1 MATFYSFFYERR
13 IFMFFTISGNAK
25 LDKELIRKAT
35 KKVGKRTS
43 FLPKTIKYSV
53 IETEEQLHVLGQV
66 LEQENQSSVKLTLT
80 LHDKEG
86 KIEKAGTEYVFGPL
100 DYQISEGFY
109 PTLIDLIRLD
119 IFKDT
124 DETMSVEESYRNE
137 KILQVLEEE
146 LESDQRK
153 VNQVSEVEANEEVPW
168 ERPIFPKDESKEK
181 EKGIIDE
188 QADILTHKSIFEEE
202 NEVMGQLEV
211 DPFEETMENEET
223 AEVEVDPVEAN
234 EEPTWTEGDSQEY
247 IEPLISEEVEK
258 NETEIQKA
266 TVFDYILDQYP
277 PEYEWMKEKN
287 KLFLNELYSKY
298 QLPQT
303 YQAFLES
310 KEELISQGKGT
321 LLEQLESV
329 QSTNWHELAQEDLLA
344 TFEERQQETDQEINE
359 YATEQSSNWEK
370 AKEELNKEEQRVIEE
385 EVQKI
390 KERYE
395 KKRDNAYSLCVEKI
409 NNFTQTNQE
418 ALSKEKENLLKE
430 RIKERKEEFYRGLRT
445 DKLRISKELN
455 EQLNKLYQTTTE
467 VLMEKHEQIQQELQV
482 QIPKWKKEYEIH
494 QQELKEQEEKQR
506 KKEKEREQL
515 ELKKR
520 EQDLAEQKMALE
532 KQRLEQEKEKEA
544 AARKER
550 QEQMDTLRQAQLNY
564 LTHPQPAPLVTAVQT
579 PVDNQTNLTPSPQR
593 SFNGWMVGCI
603 ASLSL
608 LLGGGTVFAFNHIN
622 QSSQA
627 DSVATTASI
636 KEEAQEQARK
646 EYEQQLEELLN
657 RTNQSTT
664 ESSMENSKESDSSK
678 AKEGSSDSTVQS
690 NTSESS
696 ESNEVK

>member
-1 MATFYSFFYERR
+1 MY
-13 IFMFFTISGNAK
+13 FTIAGNTK
-25 LDKELIRKAT
+25 TDKELIKKAT
-35 KKVGKRTS
+35 KEVGKRTS

-53 IETEEQLHVLGQV
+53 IETEEQLHVLGKV
-66 LEQENQSSVKLTLT
+66 LEHESRSSVKLTLT
-80 LHDKEG
+80 LHDTEG

-109 PTLIDLIRLD
+109 PTLMDLIRLD
-119 IFKDT
+119 VFKET

-137 KILQVLEEE
+137 KLLQVLEEE

-153 VNQVSEVEANEEVPW
+153 VNQGSEVEVNEEVPW
-168 ERPIFPKDESKEK
+168 ERPIFPKKESKEK
-181 EKGIIDE
+181 ETVYVDE
-188 QADILTHKSIFEEE
+188 QADIPTQKSIFEEE
-202 NEVMGQLEV
+202 NDVMGQLEV
-211 DPFEETMENEET
+211 DPFEETMEDEET

-234 EEPTWTEGDSQEY
+234 EESTWTEGDSQEY

-258 NETEIQKA
+258 NEIEIQKA
-266 TVFDYILDQYP
+266 TIFDYILDQYP

-287 KLFLNELYSKY
+287 KLLLNELYSKY

-430 RIKERKEEFYRGLRT
+430 RIRERKEEFYQGLRT
-445 DKLRISKELN
+445 DKLKISKELN
-455 EQLNKLYQTTTE
+455 EQLNKLYQITSE
-467 VLMEKHEQIQQELQV
+467 ALMEKHEQIQQELQV
-482 QIPKWKKEYEIH
+482 QIPKWKKEYKIY

-506 KKEKEREQL
+506 QKEKEREQL

-520 EQDLAEQKMALE
+520 KQDLAEQQMAIE
-532 KQRLEQEKEKEA
+532 KQRLNQEKEKE

-564 LTHPQPAPLVTAVQT
+564 LAQPQPVAAVQT
-579 PVDNQTNLTPSPQR
+579 PVNNQANLTPSPQR

-664 ESSMENSKESDSSK
+664 ESSMENSKESDPSK

>member
-1 MATFYSFFYERR
+1 MY
-13 IFMFFTISGNAK
+13 FTIAGNTK
-25 LDKELIRKAT
+25 TDKELIKKAT
-35 KKVGKRTS
+35 KEVGKRTS

-53 IETEEQLHVLGQV
+53 IETEEQLHVLGKV
-66 LEQENQSSVKLTLT
+66 LEQESQSSVKLALT
-80 LHDKEG
+80 LHDTEG

-109 PTLIDLIRLD
+109 PTLMDLIRLD
-119 IFKDT
+119 VFKET

-137 KILQVLEEE
+137 KLLQVLEEE

-153 VNQVSEVEANEEVPW
+153 ANQVSEVEAKEEVPW
-168 ERPIFPKDESKEK
+168 ERPIFPKKESKEK
-181 EKGIIDE
+181 GEGFAGE
-188 QADILTHKSIFEEE
+188 QADIPTQKSIFEEE
-202 NEVMGQLEV
+202 NEVMDQLEV
-211 DPFEETMENEET
+211 DPFEETMEDEET

-234 EEPTWTEGDSQEY
+234 EESTWTEEDSKEY

-287 KLFLNELYSKY
+287 QLFLNELYSKY

-344 TFEERQQETDQEINE
+344 IFEERQQETDQEINE
-359 YATEQSSNWEK
+359 YATEQSSNWERT
-370 AKEELNKEEQRVIEE
+370 KEELNKEEQQVIEE

-409 NNFTQTNQE
+409 NNFTKTNQE

-430 RIKERKEEFYRGLRT
+430 RIRERKEEFYRGLRT
-445 DKLRISKELN
+445 DKLKISKELN

-467 VLMEKHEQIQQELQV
+467 VLTEKHEQIQQELQI
-482 QIPKWKKEYEIH
+482 QIPKWKKEYEI
-494 QQELKEQEEKQR
+494 QQKELKEQEEKQR
-506 KKEKEREQL
+506 QKEKEREEL

-520 EQDLAEQKMALE
+520 EQDLAEQQMAIE

-550 QEQMDTLRQAQLNY
+550 QEQMDTLRQVQLNY
-564 LTHPQPAPLVTAVQT
+564 LAQPQPTPSVAAVQT
-579 PVDNQTNLTPSPQR
+579 PMNNQTNLTPSPQR

-636 KEEAQEQARK
+636 KE
-646 EYEQQLEELLN
+646 
-657 RTNQSTT
+657 
-664 ESSMENSKESDSSK
+664 
-678 AKEGSSDSTVQS
+678 
-690 NTSESS
+690 
-696 ESNEVK
+696 

>member
-1 MATFYSFFYERR
+1 MY
-13 IFMFFTISGNAK
+13 FTIAGNTK
-25 LDKELIRKAT
+25 TDKELIKKAT
-35 KKVGKRTS
+35 KEVGKRTS

-53 IETEEQLHVLGQV
+53 IETEEQLHVLGKV
-66 LEQENQSSVKLTLT
+66 LEHESRSSVKLTLT
-80 LHDKEG
+80 LHDTEG

-109 PTLIDLIRLD
+109 PTLMDLIRLD
-119 IFKDT
+119 VFKET

-137 KILQVLEEE
+137 KLLQVLEEE

-153 VNQVSEVEANEEVPW
+153 VNQGSEVEVNEEVPW
-168 ERPIFPKDESKEK
+168 ERSIFPKKESKEK
-181 EKGIIDE
+181 ETVYVDE
-188 QADILTHKSIFEEE
+188 QADIPTQKSIFEEE
-202 NEVMGQLEV
+202 NDVMGQLEV
-211 DPFEETMENEET
+211 DPFEETMEDEET

-234 EEPTWTEGDSQEY
+234 EESTWTEGDSQEY

-258 NETEIQKA
+258 NEIEIQKA
-266 TVFDYILDQYP
+266 TIFDYILDQYP

-287 KLFLNELYSKY
+287 KLLLNELYSKY

-430 RIKERKEEFYRGLRT
+430 RIRERKEEFYQGLRT
-445 DKLRISKELN
+445 DKLKISKELN

-482 QIPKWKKEYEIH
+482 QIPKWKKEYEI
-494 QQELKEQEEKQR
+494 QQRELKEQEEKQR
-506 KKEKEREQL
+506 QKEKEREQL

-520 EQDLAEQKMALE
+520 EQDLAEQQMAIE
-532 KQRLEQEKEKEA
+532 KQRLNQEKEKE

-564 LTHPQPAPLVTAVQT
+564 LAQPQPVAAVQT
-579 PVDNQTNLTPSPQR
+579 PVNNQANLTPSPQR

-664 ESSMENSKESDSSK
+664 ESSMENSKESDPSK

>member
-1 MATFYSFFYERR
+1 MY
-13 IFMFFTISGNAK
+13 FMIAGNIK
-25 LDKELIRKAT
+25 KDKELIKKAT
-35 KKVGKRTS
+35 KEVGKRTS

-53 IETEEQLHVLGQV
+53 IETEEQLHALGKV
-66 LEQENQSSVKLTLT
+66 LEQEKQSSVKLTLT
-80 LHDKEG
+80 LHDTEG

-109 PTLIDLIRLD
+109 PTLMDLIRLD
-119 IFKDT
+119 IFKET
-124 DETMSVEESYRNE
+124 DENMSVEESYRNE
-137 KILQVLEEE
+137 KLLQVLEEE
-146 LESDQRK
+146 LENDQLK
-153 VNQVSEVEANEEVPW
+153 VSQVSEGEANEEVPW
-168 ERPIFPKDESKEK
+168 ERPIFPKKESKEK
-181 EKGIIDE
+181 EPVNVDE
-188 QADILTHKSIFEEE
+188 QADIPTQKSIFEEE
-202 NEVMGQLEV
+202 NEVMDQLDG
-211 DPFEETMENEET
+211 DPFEETMEET
-223 AEVEVDPVEAN
+223 TKVEIDPVEAN

-329 QSTNWHELAQEDLLA
+329 QSTNWHELVQEDLLA

-359 YATEQSSNWEK
+359 YATEQSSNWER

-385 EVQKI
+385 EVQRI

-430 RIKERKEEFYRGLRT
+430 RIRERKEEFYRGLRT
-445 DKLRISKELN
+445 DKLKISKELN

-467 VLMEKHEQIQQELQV
+467 VLTEKHEQIQQELQI
-482 QIPKWKKEYEIH
+482 QIPKWKKEYEIQ

-506 KKEKEREQL
+506 QKEKEREQL

-520 EQDLAEQKMALE
+520 EQDLAEQQMAIE
-532 KQRLEQEKEKEA
+532 KQRLKQEKEKEV

-564 LTHPQPAPLVTAVQT
+564 LAHPQPVSTVQT
-579 PVDNQTNLTPSPQR
+579 PVDNNQANLTPSPQR

-664 ESSMENSKESDSSK
+664 DSSVENSKESDSSK
-678 AKEGSSDSTVQS
+678 TKDGSSDSTVHS
-690 NTSESS
+690 NSSENS

>member
-1 MATFYSFFYERR
+1 MY
-13 IFMFFTISGNAK
+13 FTIAGNTK
-25 LDKELIRKAT
+25 TDKELIKKAT
-35 KKVGKRTS
+35 KEVGKRTS
-43 FLPKTIKYSV
+43 FLLKTIKYSV
-53 IETEEQLHVLGQV
+53 IETEEQLHVLGKV
-66 LEQENQSSVKLTLT
+66 LEHESRSSVKLTLT
-80 LHDKEG
+80 LHDTEG

-109 PTLIDLIRLD
+109 PTLMDLIRLD
-119 IFKDT
+119 VFKET

-137 KILQVLEEE
+137 KLLQVLEEE

-153 VNQVSEVEANEEVPW
+153 VNQVSEVEVNEEVPW
-168 ERPIFPKDESKEK
+168 ERPIFPKKESKEK
-181 EKGIIDE
+181 ETVYVDE
-188 QADILTHKSIFEEE
+188 QADIPTQKSIFEEE
-202 NEVMGQLEV
+202 SDVMGQLEV
-211 DPFEETMENEET
+211 DPFEETMEDEET

-234 EEPTWTEGDSQEY
+234 EESIWTEGDSQEY

-277 PEYEWMKEKN
+277 PEHEWMKEKN
-287 KLFLNELYSKY
+287 KLFLNGLYSKY

-430 RIKERKEEFYRGLRT
+430 RIRERKEEFYQGLRT
-445 DKLRISKELN
+445 DKLKISKELN

-482 QIPKWKKEYEIH
+482 QIPKWKKEYEI
-494 QQELKEQEEKQR
+494 QQRELKEQEEKQR
-506 KKEKEREQL
+506 QKEKEREQL

-520 EQDLAEQKMALE
+520 EQDLAEQKMAIE

-564 LTHPQPAPLVTAVQT
+564 LAQPQPVAAVQT
-579 PVDNQTNLTPSPQR
+579 PVNNQANLTPSPQR

-627 DSVATTASI
+627 DSVATTTSI

-664 ESSMENSKESDSSK
+664 ESSMENSKESDPSK

>member
-1 MATFYSFFYERR
+1 MY
-13 IFMFFTISGNAK
+13 FMIAGNIK
-25 LDKELIRKAT
+25 KDKELIKKAT
-35 KKVGKRTS
+35 KEVGKRTS

-53 IETEEQLHVLGQV
+53 IETEEQLHALGKV
-66 LEQENQSSVKLTLT
+66 LEQEKQSSVKLTLT
-80 LHDKEG
+80 LHDTEG

-109 PTLIDLIRLD
+109 PTLMDLIRLD
-119 IFKDT
+119 IFKET
-124 DETMSVEESYRNE
+124 DENMSVEESYRNE
-137 KILQVLEEE
+137 KLLQVLEEE
-146 LESDQRK
+146 LENDQLK
-153 VNQVSEVEANEEVPW
+153 VSQVSEGEANEEVPW
-168 ERPIFPKDESKEK
+168 ERPIFPKKESKEK
-181 EKGIIDE
+181 EPVNVDE
-188 QADILTHKSIFEEE
+188 QADIPTQKSIFEEE
-202 NEVMGQLEV
+202 NEVMDQLDG
-211 DPFEETMENEET
+211 DPFEETMEET
-223 AEVEVDPVEAN
+223 TKVEIDPVEAN
-234 EEPTWTEGDSQEY
+234 EDPTWTEGDSQEY

-359 YATEQSSNWEK
+359 YATEQSSNWER

-385 EVQKI
+385 EVQRI

-430 RIKERKEEFYRGLRT
+430 RIRERKEEFYRGLRT
-445 DKLRISKELN
+445 DKLKISKELN

-467 VLMEKHEQIQQELQV
+467 VLTEKHEQIQQELQV
-482 QIPKWKKEYEIH
+482 QIPKWKKEYEIQ

-506 KKEKEREQL
+506 QKEKEREQL

-520 EQDLAEQKMALE
+520 EQDLAEQQMAIE
-532 KQRLEQEKEKEA
+532 KQRLKQEKEKEV

-564 LTHPQPAPLVTAVQT
+564 LAHPQPVSTVQT
-579 PVDNQTNLTPSPQR
+579 PVDNNQANLTPSPQR

-664 ESSMENSKESDSSK
+664 DSSVENSKESDSSK
-678 AKEGSSDSTVQS
+678 TKDGSSDSTVHS
-690 NTSESS
+690 NSSENS

>member
-1 MATFYSFFYERR
+1 
-13 IFMFFTISGNAK
+13 MFFTISGNAK

-43 FLPKTIKYSV
+43 FLPKKIKYSV

-109 PTLIDLIRLD
+109 PTLMDLIRLD
-119 IFKDT
+119 VFKET

-137 KILQVLEEE
+137 KLLQVLEEE

-153 VNQVSEVEANEEVPW
+153 VNQGSEVEVNEEVPW
-168 ERPIFPKDESKEK
+168 ERPIFPKKESKEK
-181 EKGIIDE
+181 ETVYVDE
-188 QADILTHKSIFEEE
+188 QADIPTQKSIFEEE
-202 NEVMGQLEV
+202 NDVMDQLEV
-211 DPFEETMENEET
+211 DPFEETMEDEET

-234 EEPTWTEGDSQEY
+234 EESTWTEGDSQEY

-277 PEYEWMKEKN
+277 PEHEWMKEKN

-370 AKEELNKEEQRVIEE
+370 VKEELNKEEQRVIEE

-409 NNFTQTNQE
+409 NNFTKTNQE

-445 DKLRISKELN
+445 DKLKISKELN

-482 QIPKWKKEYEIH
+482 QIPKWKKEYEIQ

-506 KKEKEREQL
+506 QKEKEREQL
-515 ELKKR
+515 EIRKR
-520 EQDLAEQKMALE
+520 EQDLAEQKMAIE

-564 LTHPQPAPLVTAVQT
+564 LAQPQPVAAVQT
-579 PVDNQTNLTPSPQR
+579 PVNNQANLTPSPQR

-608 LLGGGTVFAFNHIN
+608 LLGGGTVFAFNHID

-627 DSVATTASI
+627 DSVATTTSI

>member
-119 IFKDT
+119 VFKET

-137 KILQVLEEE
+137 KLLQVLEEE

-153 VNQVSEVEANEEVPW
+153 VNQVSEVEVNEEVPW
-168 ERPIFPKDESKEK
+168 ERPIFPKKESKEK
-181 EKGIIDE
+181 ETVYVDE
-188 QADILTHKSIFEEE
+188 QADIPTQKSIFEEE
-202 NEVMGQLEV
+202 NDVMGQLEV
-211 DPFEETMENEET
+211 DPFEETMEDEET

-277 PEYEWMKEKN
+277 PEHEWMKEKN

-359 YATEQSSNWEK
+359 YATEQSSNWERT
-370 AKEELNKEEQRVIEE
+370 KEELNKEEQRVIEE

-395 KKRDNAYSLCVEKI
+395 KKRDNAYSLCIEKI
-409 NNFTQTNQE
+409 NNFTKTNQE

-445 DKLRISKELN
+445 DKLKISKELN
-455 EQLNKLYQTTTE
+455 EQLNKLYQTTTK

-482 QIPKWKKEYEIH
+482 QIPKWKKEYEIQ

-506 KKEKEREQL
+506 QEEKEREQL

-520 EQDLAEQKMALE
+520 EQHLAEQKVAIE

-564 LTHPQPAPLVTAVQT
+564 LAQPQPVAAVQT
-579 PVDNQTNLTPSPQR
+579 PVNNQANLTPSPQR

-657 RTNQSTT
+657 RTNQSTA
-664 ESSMENSKESDSSK
+664 ESSMENSKESDPSK
-678 AKEGSSDSTVQS
+678 AKEGSSDSTVHS

>member
-1 MATFYSFFYERR
+1 
-13 IFMFFTISGNAK
+13 
-25 LDKELIRKAT
+25 
-35 KKVGKRTS
+35 
-43 FLPKTIKYSV
+43 
-53 IETEEQLHVLGQV
+53 
-66 LEQENQSSVKLTLT
+66 
-80 LHDKEG
+80 
-86 KIEKAGTEYVFGPL
+86 
-100 DYQISEGFY
+100 
-109 PTLIDLIRLD
+109 DLIRLD
-119 IFKDT
+119 VFKDT

-137 KILQVLEEE
+137 KLLQVLEEE

-153 VNQVSEVEANEEVPW
+153 VNQVSEVEVNEEVPW
-168 ERPIFPKDESKEK
+168 ERPIFPKKESKEK
-181 EKGIIDE
+181 ETVYVDE
-188 QADILTHKSIFEEE
+188 QADIPTQKSIFEEE
-202 NEVMGQLEV
+202 NDVMGQLEV
-211 DPFEETMENEET
+211 DPFEETMEDEET
-223 AEVEVDPVEAN
+223 DEVEVDPVEAN
-234 EEPTWTEGDSQEY
+234 EESTWTEGDFQEY

-277 PEYEWMKEKN
+277 PEHEWMKEKN

-329 QSTNWHELAQEDLLA
+329 QSTNWHELGQEDLLA

-370 AKEELNKEEQRVIEE
+370 VKEELNKEEQRVIEE
-385 EVQKI
+385 EVQKV

-409 NNFTQTNQE
+409 NNFTKTNQE

-445 DKLRISKELN
+445 DKLKISKELN

-482 QIPKWKKEYEIH
+482 QIPKWKKEYEIQ

-506 KKEKEREQL
+506 QKEKEREQL
-515 ELKKR
+515 EIRKR
-520 EQDLAEQKMALE
+520 EQDLAEQKMAIE

-564 LTHPQPAPLVTAVQT
+564 LAQPQPVAAVQT
-579 PVDNQTNLTPSPQR
+579 PVNNQANLTPSPQR

>member
-1 MATFYSFFYERR
+1 MPTFYSFFYERR
-13 IFMFFTISGNAK
+13 IFMYFTIAGNTK
-25 LDKELIRKAT
+25 IDKELIKKA
-35 KKVGKRTS
+35 KKEAGKRTS
-43 FLPKTIKYSV
+43 FLMKTIKYSV
-53 IETEEQLHVLGQV
+53 IETEEQLHVLGKV
-66 LEQENQSSVKLTLT
+66 LEQENQSSAKLTLT
-80 LHDKEG
+80 LHDTEG

-100 DYQISEGFY
+100 EYQISEGFY
-109 PTLIDLIRLD
+109 PTLMDLIRLD
-119 IFKDT
+119 VFKET

-137 KILQVLEEE
+137 KLLQVLEEE
-146 LESDQRK
+146 LENDQIK
-153 VNQVSEVEANEEVPW
+153 ITQVSEASEEVPW
-168 ERPIFPKDESKEK
+168 ERPIFPKDDSKEK
-181 EKGIIDE
+181 EEVIVDE
-188 QADILTHKSIFEEE
+188 QADIPTQKLIFEEE
-202 NEVMGQLEV
+202 NDVMDQLDG
-211 DPFEETMENEET
+211 DPFEEAMYDEET
-223 AEVEVDPVEAN
+223 FEVEFDPVEAN
-234 EEPTWTEGDSQEY
+234 EEPTWTERDSQEY
-247 IEPLISEEVEK
+247 TEPLISEEVDK
-258 NETEIQKA
+258 NVTEIQKA

-303 YQAFLES
+303 YQAFLDS

-329 QSTNWHELAQEDLLA
+329 QSTNWNELAQEDLLA

-409 NNFTQTNQE
+409 NNFTKTNQE
-418 ALSKEKENLLKE
+418 ALLKEKENLLKE

-445 DKLRISKELN
+445 DKLKISKELN

-467 VLMEKHEQIQQELQV
+467 VLMEKHEQIQQELQT

-506 KKEKEREQL
+506 QKEKERKQL

-550 QEQMDTLRQAQLNY
+550 QAQMDTLRQAQLNQ
-564 LTHPQPAPLVTAVQT
+564 LAQPQFTPPTAFIQPQVE
-579 PVDNQTNLTPSPQR
+579 NQSSSINSSQH

-646 EYEQQLEELLN
+646 EYEKQLERLLN
-657 RTNQSTT
+657 RTNQSTI
-664 ESSMENSKESDSSK
+664 DSSTEK
-678 AKEGSSDSTVQS
+678 SKDSDPSKTKEESSDSTIQS
-690 NTSESS
+690 NSSESS
-696 ESNEVK
+696 EVNEVK

>member
-1 MATFYSFFYERR
+1 MY
-13 IFMFFTISGNAK
+13 FTIAGNTK
-25 LDKELIRKAT
+25 TDKELIKKAT
-35 KKVGKRTS
+35 KEVGKRTS

-53 IETEEQLHVLGQV
+53 IETEEQLHVLGKV
-66 LEQENQSSVKLTLT
+66 LEHESRSSVKLTLT
-80 LHDKEG
+80 LHDTEG

-109 PTLIDLIRLD
+109 PTLMDLIRLD
-119 IFKDT
+119 VFKET

-137 KILQVLEEE
+137 KLLQVLEEE

-153 VNQVSEVEANEEVPW
+153 VNQGSEVEVNEEVPW
-168 ERPIFPKDESKEK
+168 ERPIFPKKESKEK
-181 EKGIIDE
+181 ETVYVDE
-188 QADILTHKSIFEEE
+188 QADIPTQKSIFEEE
-202 NEVMGQLEV
+202 NDVMGQLEV
-211 DPFEETMENEET
+211 DPFEETMEDEET

-234 EEPTWTEGDSQEY
+234 EESTWTEGDSQEY

-258 NETEIQKA
+258 NEIEIQKA
-266 TVFDYILDQYP
+266 TIFDYILDQYP

-287 KLFLNELYSKY
+287 KLLLNELYSKY

-430 RIKERKEEFYRGLRT
+430 RIRERKEEFYQGLRT
-445 DKLRISKELN
+445 DKLKISKELN

-482 QIPKWKKEYEIH
+482 QIPKWKKEYEIQ

-506 KKEKEREQL
+506 QKEKEREQL

-520 EQDLAEQKMALE
+520 EQDLAEQQMAIE
-532 KQRLEQEKEKEA
+532 KQRLNQEKEKE

-564 LTHPQPAPLVTAVQT
+564 LAQPQPVAAVQT
-579 PVDNQTNLTPSPQR
+579 PVNNQANLTPSPQR
-593 SFNGWMVGCI
+593 SFDGWMVGCI

-664 ESSMENSKESDSSK
+664 ESSMENSKESDPSK

>member
-1 MATFYSFFYERR
+1 MY
-13 IFMFFTISGNAK
+13 FTIAGNTK
-25 LDKELIRKAT
+25 TDKELIKKAT
-35 KKVGKRTS
+35 KEVGKRTS

-53 IETEEQLHVLGQV
+53 IETEEQLHVLGKV
-66 LEQENQSSVKLTLT
+66 LEHESRSSVKLTLT
-80 LHDKEG
+80 LHDTEG

-109 PTLIDLIRLD
+109 PTLMDLIRLD
-119 IFKDT
+119 VFKET

-137 KILQVLEEE
+137 KLLQVLEEE

-153 VNQVSEVEANEEVPW
+153 VNQGSEVEVNEEVPW
-168 ERPIFPKDESKEK
+168 ERPIFPKKESKEK
-181 EKGIIDE
+181 ETVYVDE
-188 QADILTHKSIFEEE
+188 QADIPTQKSIFEEE
-202 NEVMGQLEV
+202 NDVMGQLEV
-211 DPFEETMENEET
+211 DPFEETMEDEET

-234 EEPTWTEGDSQEY
+234 EESTWTEGDSQEY

-258 NETEIQKA
+258 NEIEIQKA

-277 PEYEWMKEKN
+277 PEHEWMKEKN

-321 LLEQLESV
+321 LLERLESV

-395 KKRDNAYSLCVEKI
+395 KKRDNAYSLCVAKI

-445 DKLRISKELN
+445 DKLKISKELN

-482 QIPKWKKEYEIH
+482 QIPKWKKEYEIQ

-506 KKEKEREQL
+506 QKEKEREQL

-520 EQDLAEQKMALE
+520 EQDLAEQQMAIE
-532 KQRLEQEKEKEA
+532 KQRLNQEKEKE

-564 LTHPQPAPLVTAVQT
+564 LAQPQPTPSVAAVQT
-579 PVDNQTNLTPSPQR
+579 PMNNQTNLTPSPQR

-627 DSVATTASI
+627 DSVATTTSI

-664 ESSMENSKESDSSK
+664 ESSMENSKESDPSK

>member
-1 MATFYSFFYERR
+1 MY
-13 IFMFFTISGNAK
+13 FTIAGNTK
-25 LDKELIRKAT
+25 TDKELIKKAT
-35 KKVGKRTS
+35 KEVGKRTS

-53 IETEEQLHVLGQV
+53 IETEEQLHVLGKV
-66 LEQENQSSVKLTLT
+66 LEHESRSSVKLTLT
-80 LHDKEG
+80 LHDTEG

-109 PTLIDLIRLD
+109 PTLMDLIRLD
-119 IFKDT
+119 VFKET

-137 KILQVLEEE
+137 KLLQVLEEE

-153 VNQVSEVEANEEVPW
+153 VNQGSEVEVNEEVPW
-168 ERPIFPKDESKEK
+168 ERPIFPKKESKEK
-181 EKGIIDE
+181 ETVYVDE
-188 QADILTHKSIFEEE
+188 QADIPTQKSIFEEE
-202 NEVMGQLEV
+202 NDVMGQLEV
-211 DPFEETMENEET
+211 DPFEETMEDEET

-234 EEPTWTEGDSQEY
+234 EESIWTEGDSQEY

-277 PEYEWMKEKN
+277 PEHEWMKEKN
-287 KLFLNELYSKY
+287 KLFLNGLYSKY

-430 RIKERKEEFYRGLRT
+430 RIRERKEEFYQGLRT
-445 DKLRISKELN
+445 DKLKISKELN

-482 QIPKWKKEYEIH
+482 QIPKWKKEYEI
-494 QQELKEQEEKQR
+494 QQRELKEQEEKQR
-506 KKEKEREQL
+506 QKEKEREQL

-520 EQDLAEQKMALE
+520 EQDLAEQKMAIE

-564 LTHPQPAPLVTAVQT
+564 LAQPQPVAAVQT
-579 PVDNQTNLTPSPQR
+579 PVNNQANLTPSPQR

-664 ESSMENSKESDSSK
+664 ESSMENSKESDPSK

>member
-1 MATFYSFFYERR
+1 MY
-13 IFMFFTISGNAK
+13 FTIAGNTK
-25 LDKELIRKAT
+25 TDKELIKKAT
-35 KKVGKRTS
+35 KEVGKRTS

-53 IETEEQLHVLGQV
+53 IETEEQLHVLGKV
-66 LEQENQSSVKLTLT
+66 LEHESRSSVKLTLT
-80 LHDKEG
+80 LHDTEG

-109 PTLIDLIRLD
+109 PTLMDLIRLD
-119 IFKDT
+119 VFKET

-137 KILQVLEEE
+137 KLLQVLEEE

-153 VNQVSEVEANEEVPW
+153 VNQGSEVEVNEEVPW
-168 ERPIFPKDESKEK
+168 ERPIFPKKESKEK
-181 EKGIIDE
+181 ETVYVDE
-188 QADILTHKSIFEEE
+188 QADIPTQKSIFEEE
-202 NEVMGQLEV
+202 NDVMGQLEV
-211 DPFEETMENEET
+211 DPFEETMEDEET
-223 AEVEVDPVEAN
+223 AEVGVDPVEAN
-234 EEPTWTEGDSQEY
+234 EESIWTEGDSQEY

-277 PEYEWMKEKN
+277 PEHEWMKEKN
-287 KLFLNELYSKY
+287 KLFLNGLYSKY

-430 RIKERKEEFYRGLRT
+430 RIRERKEEFYQGLRT
-445 DKLRISKELN
+445 DKLKISKELN

-482 QIPKWKKEYEIH
+482 QISKWKKEYEI
-494 QQELKEQEEKQR
+494 QQRELKEQEEKQR
-506 KKEKEREQL
+506 QKEKEREQL

-520 EQDLAEQKMALE
+520 EQDLAEQKMAIE

-564 LTHPQPAPLVTAVQT
+564 LAQPQPVAAVQT
-579 PVDNQTNLTPSPQR
+579 PVNNQANLTPSPQR

-627 DSVATTASI
+627 DSVATTTSI

-664 ESSMENSKESDSSK
+664 ESSMENSKESDPSK

>member
-1 MATFYSFFYERR
+1 MY
-13 IFMFFTISGNAK
+13 FTIAGNTK
-25 LDKELIRKAT
+25 TDKELIKKAT
-35 KKVGKRTS
+35 KEVGKRTS

-53 IETEEQLHVLGQV
+53 IETEEQLHVLGKV
-66 LEQENQSSVKLTLT
+66 LEHESRSSVKLTLT
-80 LHDKEG
+80 LHDTEG

-109 PTLIDLIRLD
+109 PTLMDLIRLD
-119 IFKDT
+119 VFKET

-137 KILQVLEEE
+137 KLLQVLEEE

-153 VNQVSEVEANEEVPW
+153 VNQGSEVEVNEEVPW
-168 ERPIFPKDESKEK
+168 ERPIFPKKESKEK
-181 EKGIIDE
+181 ETVYVDE
-188 QADILTHKSIFEEE
+188 QADIPTQKSIFEEE
-202 NEVMGQLEV
+202 NDVMGQLEV
-211 DPFEETMENEET
+211 DPFEETMEDEET

-234 EEPTWTEGDSQEY
+234 EESTWTEGDSQEY

-277 PEYEWMKEKN
+277 PEHEWMKEKN
-287 KLFLNELYSKY
+287 KLFLNGLYSKY

-329 QSTNWHELAQEDLLA
+329 QSTNWHELAQEDLLS

-430 RIKERKEEFYRGLRT
+430 RIRERKEEFYQGLRT
-445 DKLRISKELN
+445 DKLKISKELN

-482 QIPKWKKEYEIH
+482 QIPKWKKEYKIY

-506 KKEKEREQL
+506 QKEKEREQL

-520 EQDLAEQKMALE
+520 KQDLAEQQMAIE

-564 LTHPQPAPLVTAVQT
+564 LAQPQPVAAVQT
-579 PVDNQTNLTPSPQR
+579 PVNNQANLTPSPQR

-627 DSVATTASI
+627 DSVATTTSI

-664 ESSMENSKESDSSK
+664 KSSMENSKESDSSK
-678 AKEGSSDSTVQS
+678 TKEGSSDSTIQS

>member
-1 MATFYSFFYERR
+1 MTTFYSFFYERR
-13 IFMFFTISGNAK
+13 LFMYFTITGNTK
-25 LDKELIRKAT
+25 IDKELIKKAT
-35 KKVGKRTS
+35 KEIGKRTS

-53 IETEEQLHVLGQV
+53 VETEEQLHAIGKV
-66 LEQENQSSVKLTLT
+66 LEQESQSSVKLTLT
-80 LHDKEG
+80 LHDTEG

-109 PTLIDLIRLD
+109 PTLMDLIRLD
-119 IFKDT
+119 VFKET

-137 KILQVLEEE
+137 KLLQVLEKE

-153 VNQVSEVEANEEVPW
+153 ANQVSEVEAKEEVPW
-168 ERPIFPKDESKEK
+168 ERPIFPKKDSKEK
-181 EKGIIDE
+181 GEGFAGE
-188 QADILTHKSIFEEE
+188 QADIPTQKSIFEEE
-202 NEVMGQLEV
+202 NEVMDQLEV
-211 DPFEETMENEET
+211 DPFEETMEET
-223 AEVEVDPVEAN
+223 TEVESDPVEEN
-234 EEPTWTEGDSQEY
+234 EEPTWTEEDSKEY

-287 KLFLNELYSKY
+287 QLFLNELYSKY

-344 TFEERQQETDQEINE
+344 IFEERQQETDQEINE
-359 YATEQSSNWEK
+359 YATEQSSNWERT
-370 AKEELNKEEQRVIEE
+370 KEELNKEEQQVIEE

-409 NNFTQTNQE
+409 NNFTKTNQE

-430 RIKERKEEFYRGLRT
+430 RIRERKEEFYQGLRT
-445 DKLRISKELN
+445 DKLKISKELN
-455 EQLNKLYQTTTE
+455 EQLTKLYQTTTE
-467 VLMEKHEQIQQELQV
+467 VLTEKHEQIQQELQI
-482 QIPKWKKEYEIH
+482 QIPKWKKEYEI
-494 QQELKEQEEKQR
+494 QQKELKEQEEKQR
-506 KKEKEREQL
+506 QKEKEREEL

-520 EQDLAEQKMALE
+520 EQDLAEQQMAIE
-532 KQRLEQEKEKEA
+532 KQRLDQEKEKEA

-550 QEQMDTLRQAQLNY
+550 QEQMDTLRQVQLNY
-564 LTHPQPAPLVTAVQT
+564 LAQPQPTPSVAAVQT
-579 PVDNQTNLTPSPQR
+579 PMNNQTNLTPSPQR

-646 EYEQQLEELLN
+646 EYEQQLEELLK

-664 ESSMENSKESDSSK
+664 ESSVENSKESDPSK

>member
-1 MATFYSFFYERR
+1 MY
-13 IFMFFTISGNAK
+13 FTIAGNIK
-25 LDKELIRKAT
+25 KDKELIKKAT
-35 KKVGKRTS
+35 KEVGKRTS
-43 FLPKTIKYSV
+43 FLPKTMKYSV
-53 IETEEQLHVLGQV
+53 IETEEQLHVLGKV
-66 LEQENQSSVKLTLT
+66 LEQESQSSVKLTLT
-80 LHDKEG
+80 LHDTEG

-109 PTLIDLIRLD
+109 PTLMDLIRLD
-119 IFKDT
+119 VFKET

-137 KILQVLEEE
+137 KLLQVLEEE
-146 LESDQRK
+146 LENDQRK
-153 VNQVSEVEANEEVPW
+153 VSQVSKNEVNEEAPW
-168 ERPIFPKDESKEK
+168 ERPIFPKKESKEK
-181 EKGIIDE
+181 EPVNVDE
-188 QADILTHKSIFEEE
+188 QADIPTQKSIFEEE
-202 NEVMGQLEV
+202 NEVMDQLDG
-211 DPFEETMENEET
+211 DPFEETMEET
-223 AEVEVDPVEAN
+223 TEVEIDQVEAN

-277 PEYEWMKEKN
+277 PEHEWMKEKN

-298 QLPQT
+298 QLPQI

-329 QSTNWHELAQEDLLA
+329 QSTNWHEIAQEDLLA

-359 YATEQSSNWEK
+359 YATEQSSNWER

-385 EVQKI
+385 EVQRI

-418 ALSKEKENLLKE
+418 ALSKEKDNLLKE
-430 RIKERKEEFYRGLRT
+430 RIRERKEEFYRGLRT
-445 DKLRISKELN
+445 DKLKISKELN

-482 QIPKWKKEYEIH
+482 QIPKWKKEYAIQ

-506 KKEKEREQL
+506 QKEKEREQL

-520 EQDLAEQKMALE
+520 EQDLAEQQMAIE
-532 KQRLEQEKEKEA
+532 KQRLNQEKEKEA

-564 LTHPQPAPLVTAVQT
+564 LAQPQPTPSVAAVQT
-579 PVDNQTNLTPSPQR
+579 PMNNQTNLTPSPQR

-636 KEEAQEQARK
+636 KEEAQEQAQEQARK

-657 RTNQSTT
+657 RTNLSTT
-664 ESSMENSKESDSSK
+664 ESSMENSKESDPSK

>member
-1 MATFYSFFYERR
+1 
-13 IFMFFTISGNAK
+13 
-25 LDKELIRKAT
+25 
-35 KKVGKRTS
+35 
-43 FLPKTIKYSV
+43 
-53 IETEEQLHVLGQV
+53 
-66 LEQENQSSVKLTLT
+66 
-80 LHDKEG
+80 
-86 KIEKAGTEYVFGPL
+86 
-100 DYQISEGFY
+100 
-109 PTLIDLIRLD
+109 
-119 IFKDT
+119 
-124 DETMSVEESYRNE
+124 
-137 KILQVLEEE
+137 
-146 LESDQRK
+146 
-153 VNQVSEVEANEEVPW
+153 
-168 ERPIFPKDESKEK
+168 
-181 EKGIIDE
+181 
-188 QADILTHKSIFEEE
+188 
-202 NEVMGQLEV
+202 
-211 DPFEETMENEET
+211 
-223 AEVEVDPVEAN
+223 DPVEAN
-234 EEPTWTEGDSQEY
+234 EDPTWTEGDSQEY

-277 PEYEWMKEKN
+277 PEHEWMKEKN

-467 VLMEKHEQIQQELQV
+467 VLMEKHEQIQQELQA

-520 EQDLAEQKMALE
+520 EQDLAEQKMAIE

-564 LTHPQPAPLVTAVQT
+564 LTHPQPVAAVQT
-579 PVDNQTNLTPSPQR
+579 PVNNQTNLTPSPQR

>member
-1 MATFYSFFYERR
+1 
-13 IFMFFTISGNAK
+13 MF
-25 LDKELIRKAT
+25 KE
-35 KKVGKRTS
+35 
-43 FLPKTIKYSV
+43 
-53 IETEEQLHVLGQV
+53 
-66 LEQENQSSVKLTLT
+66 
-80 LHDKEG
+80 
-86 KIEKAGTEYVFGPL
+86 
-100 DYQISEGFY
+100 
-109 PTLIDLIRLD
+109 
-119 IFKDT
+119 T

-137 KILQVLEEE
+137 KLLQVLEEE

-153 VNQVSEVEANEEVPW
+153 VNQGSEVEVNEEVPW
-168 ERPIFPKDESKEK
+168 ERPIFPKKESKEK
-181 EKGIIDE
+181 ETVYVDE
-188 QADILTHKSIFEEE
+188 QADIPTQKSIFEEE
-202 NEVMGQLEV
+202 NDVMGQLEV
-211 DPFEETMENEET
+211 DPFEETMEDEET

-234 EEPTWTEGDSQEY
+234 EESTWTEGDSQEY

-258 NETEIQKA
+258 NEIEIQKA
-266 TVFDYILDQYP
+266 TIFDYILDQYP

-287 KLFLNELYSKY
+287 KLLLNELYSKY

-430 RIKERKEEFYRGLRT
+430 RIRERKEEFYQGLRT
-445 DKLRISKELN
+445 DKLKISKELN

-482 QIPKWKKEYEIH
+482 QIPKWKKEYEI
-494 QQELKEQEEKQR
+494 QQRELKEQEEKQR
-506 KKEKEREQL
+506 QKEKEREQL

-520 EQDLAEQKMALE
+520 EQDLAEQQMAIE
-532 KQRLEQEKEKEA
+532 KQRLNQEKEKE

-564 LTHPQPAPLVTAVQT
+564 LAQPQPVAAVQT
-579 PVDNQTNLTPSPQR
+579 PVNNQANLTPSPQR

-664 ESSMENSKESDSSK
+664 ESSMENSKESDPSK

>member
-1 MATFYSFFYERR
+1 MY
-13 IFMFFTISGNAK
+13 FTIVGNTK
-25 LDKELIRKAT
+25 IDKELIKKAT
-35 KKVGKRTS
+35 KEVGKRPS

-53 IETEEQLHVLGQV
+53 IETEEQLHVLGKV
-66 LEQENQSSVKLTLT
+66 LEQENQSSVNLSLT
-80 LHDKEG
+80 LHDTEG
-86 KIEKAGTEYVFGPL
+86 KIEKAGTEYVFGPM

-109 PTLIDLIRLD
+109 PTLMDLIRLD
-119 IFKDT
+119 MFKET
-124 DETMSVEESYRNE
+124 DENMSVEESYRNE
-137 KILQVLEEE
+137 KLLQVLEEE
-146 LESDQRK
+146 LENDQLK
-153 VNQVSEVEANEEVPW
+153 VSQVSEGEANEEVPW
-168 ERPIFPKDESKEK
+168 ERPIFPKKESKEK
-181 EKGIIDE
+181 EPVNVDE
-188 QADILTHKSIFEEE
+188 QADIPIQKSIFEEE
-202 NEVMGQLEV
+202 NEVMDQLDG
-211 DPFEETMENEET
+211 DPFEETMEET
-223 AEVEVDPVEAN
+223 TKVEIDPVEAN

-287 KLFLNELYSKY
+287 KLFLNELYLKY

-329 QSTNWHELAQEDLLA
+329 QSTNWHEIAQEDLLA

-359 YATEQSSNWEK
+359 YATEQSSNWER

-385 EVQKI
+385 EVQRI

-418 ALSKEKENLLKE
+418 ALSKEKDNLLKE
-430 RIKERKEEFYRGLRT
+430 RIRERKEEFYRDLRT
-445 DKLRISKELN
+445 DKLKISKELN

-482 QIPKWKKEYEIH
+482 QIPKWKKEYAI
-494 QQELKEQEEKQR
+494 QQKELKEQEEKQR
-506 KKEKEREQL
+506 QKEKEREQL
-515 ELKKR
+515 EIKKR
-520 EQDLAEQKMALE
+520 EQDLAEQQMAIE

-544 AARKER
+544 AAHKER
-550 QEQMDTLRQAQLNY
+550 QEQMDTLRQVQLNY
-564 LTHPQPAPLVTAVQT
+564 LAHPQPVATVQT
-579 PVDNQTNLTPSPQR
+579 PVDNNQANLTPSSQR

-646 EYEQQLEELLN
+646 EYEQQLKELLN

-664 ESSMENSKESDSSK
+664 ESSMESSKESDSSK
-678 AKEGSSDSTVQS
+678 TKEGSSDSTVQS
-690 NTSESS
+690 NSSESS

>member
-1 MATFYSFFYERR
+1 M
-13 IFMFFTISGNAK
+13 
-25 LDKELIRKAT
+25 
-35 KKVGKRTS
+35 
-43 FLPKTIKYSV
+43 
-53 IETEEQLHVLGQV
+53 
-66 LEQENQSSVKLTLT
+66 
-80 LHDKEG
+80 
-86 KIEKAGTEYVFGPL
+86 
-100 DYQISEGFY
+100 
-109 PTLIDLIRLD
+109 DLIRLD
-119 IFKDT
+119 VFKET

-137 KILQVLEEE
+137 KLLQVLEEE

-153 VNQVSEVEANEEVPW
+153 VNQGSEVEVNEEVPW
-168 ERPIFPKDESKEK
+168 ERPIFPKKESKEK
-181 EKGIIDE
+181 ETVYVDE
-188 QADILTHKSIFEEE
+188 QADIPTQKSIFEEE
-202 NEVMGQLEV
+202 NDVMGQLEV
-211 DPFEETMENEET
+211 DPFEETMEDDET

-234 EEPTWTEGDSQEY
+234 EESTWTEGDSQEY

-258 NETEIQKA
+258 NEIEIQKA

-277 PEYEWMKEKN
+277 PEHEWMKEKN

-395 KKRDNAYSLCVEKI
+395 KKRDNAYSLCVAKI

-430 RIKERKEEFYRGLRT
+430 RIKERKEEIYRGLRT
-445 DKLRISKELN
+445 DKLKISKELN

-482 QIPKWKKEYEIH
+482 QIPKWKKEYEI
-494 QQELKEQEEKQR
+494 QQRELKEQEEKQR
-506 KKEKEREQL
+506 QKEKEREQL

-520 EQDLAEQKMALE
+520 EQDLAEQKMAIE

-564 LTHPQPAPLVTAVQT
+564 LAQPQPVAAVQT
-579 PVDNQTNLTPSPQR
+579 PVNNQANLTPSPQR

-627 DSVATTASI
+627 DSVATTTSI

-664 ESSMENSKESDSSK
+664 ESSMENSKESDPSK

>member
-1 MATFYSFFYERR
+1 MY
-13 IFMFFTISGNAK
+13 FTIAGNTK
-25 LDKELIRKAT
+25 TDKEVIKKAT
-35 KKVGKRTS
+35 KEVGKRTS

-53 IETEEQLHVLGQV
+53 IETEEQLHVLGKV
-66 LEQENQSSVKLTLT
+66 LEQESQSSVKLTLT
-80 LHDKEG
+80 LHDTEG

-109 PTLIDLIRLD
+109 PTLMDLIRLD
-119 IFKDT
+119 VFKET
-124 DETMSVEESYRNE
+124 DENMSVEESYRNE
-137 KILQVLEEE
+137 KLLQVLEEE
-146 LESDQRK
+146 LENDQRK
-153 VNQVSEVEANEEVPW
+153 VSEVEVNEEVPW
-168 ERPIFPKDESKEK
+168 ERPIFLKKESE
-181 EKGIIDE
+181 EKGEDFVDE
-188 QADILTHKSIFEEE
+188 QADIPTQKSIFEEE
-202 NEVMGQLEV
+202 NNVMDQIDE
-211 DPFEETMENEET
+211 DPFEETMEDEKT
-223 AEVEVDPVEAN
+223 VEVDPVEAN
-234 EEPTWTEGDSQEY
+234 QEPTWTEGDSQEY

-277 PEYEWMKEKN
+277 PEHEWMKEKN

-370 AKEELNKEEQRVIEE
+370 VKEELNKEEQRVIEE

-409 NNFTQTNQE
+409 NNFTKTNQE

-445 DKLRISKELN
+445 DKLKISKELN

-482 QIPKWKKEYEIH
+482 QIPKWKKEYEIQ

-506 KKEKEREQL
+506 QKEKEREQL
-515 ELKKR
+515 EIRKR
-520 EQDLAEQKMALE
+520 EQDLAEQKMAIE

-564 LTHPQPAPLVTAVQT
+564 LAQPQPVAAVQT
-579 PVDNQTNLTPSPQR
+579 PVNNQANLTPSPQR

-627 DSVATTASI
+627 DSVATTTSI

>member
-1 MATFYSFFYERR
+1 MY
-13 IFMFFTISGNAK
+13 FTIAGNTK
-25 LDKELIRKAT
+25 IDKELIKKA
-35 KKVGKRTS
+35 KKEAGKRTS

-53 IETEEQLHVLGQV
+53 IETEEQLHVLGKL
-66 LEQENQSSVKLTLT
+66 LEQENQSSATLTLT
-80 LHDKEG
+80 LHDTEG

-100 DYQISEGFY
+100 EYQISEGFY
-109 PTLIDLIRLD
+109 PTLMDLIRLD
-119 IFKDT
+119 VFKET

-137 KILQVLEEE
+137 KLLQVLEEE
-146 LESDQRK
+146 LENDQLK
-153 VNQVSEVEANEEVPW
+153 VSIENAIKANEEVPW
-168 ERPIFPKDESKEK
+168 ERPIFTKNESKEK
-181 EKGIIDE
+181 EEVVVDE
-188 QADILTHKSIFEEE
+188 QTDSPTQKLIFEEE
-202 NEVMGQLEV
+202 NEVIDQLDG
-211 DPFEETMENEET
+211 DPFEQAMDDEET
-223 AEVEVDPVEAN
+223 IEVKFDQVEAA

-247 IEPLISEEVEK
+247 TEPLISEEVDK
-258 NETEIQKA
+258 NVTEIKKA

-409 NNFTQTNQE
+409 NNFTKTNQE
-418 ALSKEKENLLKE
+418 ALLNEKENLLKE
-430 RIKERKEEFYRGLRT
+430 RIKERKEEFYQGLRT
-445 DKLRISKELN
+445 DRIKISKELN
-455 EQLNKLYQTTTE
+455 DQLNKLYQATTE
-467 VLMEKHEQIQQELQV
+467 VLTEKHEKIQQELQA
-482 QIPKWKKEYEIH
+482 QIPKWKQEFEIQQKELRE
-494 QQELKEQEEKQR
+494 KEEKQR
-506 KKEKEREQL
+506 QKEKEQDEL
-515 ELKKR
+515 NLKKR
-520 EQDLAEQKMALE
+520 EHELAEQKLALE
-532 KQRLEQEKEKEA
+532 KQRLEQENEKEA

-550 QEQMDTLRQAQLNY
+550 QAQIDTLRQAQLNQ
-564 LTHPQPAPLVTAVQT
+564 LAQPQFTPTTAFIQ
-579 PVDNQTNLTPSPQR
+579 PQVDNQSNPINSPWH

-646 EYEQQLEELLN
+646 DYEQQLERLLN
-657 RTNQSTT
+657 RTNQSTI
-664 ESSMENSKESDSSK
+664 DSSTEK
-678 AKEGSSDSTVQS
+678 SQDSDLSKTKEESSDSTIQS
-690 NTSESS
+690 NSSESS
-696 ESNEVK
+696 EVNEVK

>member
-1 MATFYSFFYERR
+1 MY
-13 IFMFFTISGNAK
+13 FTIAGNTK
-25 LDKELIRKAT
+25 TDKELIKKAT
-35 KKVGKRTS
+35 KEVGKRTS

-53 IETEEQLHVLGQV
+53 IETEEQLHVLGKV
-66 LEQENQSSVKLTLT
+66 LEHESRSSVKLTLT
-80 LHDKEG
+80 LHDTEG

-109 PTLIDLIRLD
+109 PTLMDLIRLD
-119 IFKDT
+119 VFKET

-137 KILQVLEEE
+137 KLLQVLEEE

-153 VNQVSEVEANEEVPW
+153 VNQGSEVEVNEEVPW
-168 ERPIFPKDESKEK
+168 ERPIFPKKESKEK
-181 EKGIIDE
+181 ETVYVDE
-188 QADILTHKSIFEEE
+188 QADIPTQKSIFEEE
-202 NEVMGQLEV
+202 NDVMGQLEV
-211 DPFEETMENEET
+211 DPFEETMEDEET

-234 EEPTWTEGDSQEY
+234 EESIWTEGDSQEY

-277 PEYEWMKEKN
+277 PEHEWMKEKN
-287 KLFLNELYSKY
+287 KLFLNGLYSKY

-430 RIKERKEEFYRGLRT
+430 RIRERKEEFYQGLRT
-445 DKLRISKELN
+445 DKLKISKELN

-482 QIPKWKKEYEIH
+482 QISKWKKEYEI
-494 QQELKEQEEKQR
+494 QQRELKEQEEKQR
-506 KKEKEREQL
+506 QKEKEREQL

-520 EQDLAEQKMALE
+520 EQDLAEQKMAIE

-564 LTHPQPAPLVTAVQT
+564 LAQPQPVAAVQT
-579 PVDNQTNLTPSPQR
+579 PVNNQANLTPSPQR

-627 DSVATTASI
+627 DSVATTTSI

-646 EYEQQLEELLN
+646 EYEQQLE
-657 RTNQSTT
+657 
-664 ESSMENSKESDSSK
+664 
-678 AKEGSSDSTVQS
+678 
-690 NTSESS
+690 
-696 ESNEVK
+696 

>member
-1 MATFYSFFYERR
+1 MY
-13 IFMFFTISGNAK
+13 FTIAGNTK
-25 LDKELIRKAT
+25 TDKELIKKAT
-35 KKVGKRTS
+35 KEVGKRTS

-53 IETEEQLHVLGQV
+53 IETEEQLHVLGKV
-66 LEQENQSSVKLTLT
+66 LEHESRSSVKLTLT
-80 LHDKEG
+80 LHDTEG

-109 PTLIDLIRLD
+109 PTLMDLIRLD
-119 IFKDT
+119 VFKET

-137 KILQVLEEE
+137 KLLQVLEEE

-153 VNQVSEVEANEEVPW
+153 VNQGSEVEVNEEVPW
-168 ERPIFPKDESKEK
+168 ERPIFPKKESKEK
-181 EKGIIDE
+181 ETVYVDE
-188 QADILTHKSIFEEE
+188 QADIPTQKSIFEEE
-202 NEVMGQLEV
+202 NDVMGQLEV
-211 DPFEETMENEET
+211 DPFEETMEDEET

-234 EEPTWTEGDSQEY
+234 EESIWTEGDSQEY

-277 PEYEWMKEKN
+277 PEHEWMKEKN
-287 KLFLNELYSKY
+287 KLLLNELYSKY

-344 TFEERQQETDQEINE
+344 TFEERQQEINE

-390 KERYE
+390 KKRYE
-395 KKRDNAYSLCVEKI
+395 KKRDNAYSLCVAKI

-418 ALSKEKENLLKE
+418 ALSKAKENLLKE

-445 DKLRISKELN
+445 DKLKISKELN

-482 QIPKWKKEYEIH
+482 QIPKWKKEYEIQ

-506 KKEKEREQL
+506 QKEKEREQL

-520 EQDLAEQKMALE
+520 EQDLAEQQMAIE

-564 LTHPQPAPLVTAVQT
+564 LAQPQPVAAVQT
-579 PVDNQTNLTPSPQR
+579 PVNNQENLTPSPQR

-627 DSVATTASI
+627 DSVATTTSI
-636 KEEAQEQARK
+636 KEEAQEQVRK

-664 ESSMENSKESDSSK
+664 ESSMENSKESDPSK

>member
-1 MATFYSFFYERR
+1 MY
-13 IFMFFTISGNAK
+13 FTIAGNTK
-25 LDKELIRKAT
+25 TDKELIKKAT
-35 KKVGKRTS
+35 KGVGKRTS

-53 IETEEQLHVLGQV
+53 IETEEQLHVLGKV
-66 LEQENQSSVKLTLT
+66 LEHESRSSVKLTLT
-80 LHDKEG
+80 LHDTEG

-109 PTLIDLIRLD
+109 PTLMDLIRLD
-119 IFKDT
+119 VFKET

-137 KILQVLEEE
+137 KLLQVLEEE

-153 VNQVSEVEANEEVPW
+153 VNQGSEVEVNEEVPW
-168 ERPIFPKDESKEK
+168 ERPIFPKKESKEK
-181 EKGIIDE
+181 ETVYVDE
-188 QADILTHKSIFEEE
+188 QADIPTQKSIFEEE
-202 NEVMGQLEV
+202 NDVMGQLEV
-211 DPFEETMENEET
+211 DPFEETMEDEET

-234 EEPTWTEGDSQEY
+234 EESTWTEGDSQEY

-258 NETEIQKA
+258 NEIEIQKA
-266 TVFDYILDQYP
+266 TIFDYILDQYP
-277 PEYEWMKEKN
+277 PEHEWMKEKN

-344 TFEERQQETDQEINE
+344 TFEERQQETDQEINK

-395 KKRDNAYSLCVEKI
+395 KKRDNAYSLCVAKI

-445 DKLRISKELN
+445 DKLKISKELN

-482 QIPKWKKEYEIH
+482 QIPKWKKEYEIQ

-506 KKEKEREQL
+506 QKEKEREQL

-520 EQDLAEQKMALE
+520 EQDLAEQKMAIE

-564 LTHPQPAPLVTAVQT
+564 LAQPQPTSSVAAVQT
-579 PVDNQTNLTPSPQR
+579 PVNNQTNLTPSPQR

-657 RTNQSTT
+657 RTNQSTA
-664 ESSMENSKESDSSK
+664 ESSMENSKESDPSK

-696 ESNEVK
+696 KSNEVK

>member
-1 MATFYSFFYERR
+1 MY
-13 IFMFFTISGNAK
+13 FTIAGNTK
-25 LDKELIRKAT
+25 TDKELIKKAT
-35 KKVGKRTS
+35 KEVGKRTS

-53 IETEEQLHVLGQV
+53 IETEEQLHVLGKV
-66 LEQENQSSVKLTLT
+66 LEHESRSSVKLTLT
-80 LHDKEG
+80 LHDTEG
-86 KIEKAGTEYVFGPL
+86 KIEKTGTEYVFGPL

-109 PTLIDLIRLD
+109 PTLMDLIRLD
-119 IFKDT
+119 VFKET

-137 KILQVLEEE
+137 KLLQVLEEE

-153 VNQVSEVEANEEVPW
+153 VNQGSEVEVNEEVPW
-168 ERPIFPKDESKEK
+168 ERPIFPKKESKEK
-181 EKGIIDE
+181 ETVYVDE
-188 QADILTHKSIFEEE
+188 QADIPTQKSIFEEE
-202 NEVMGQLEV
+202 NDVMGQLEV
-211 DPFEETMENEET
+211 DPFEETMEDEET

-234 EEPTWTEGDSQEY
+234 EESTWTEGDSQEY

-258 NETEIQKA
+258 NEIEIQKA

-277 PEYEWMKEKN
+277 PEHEWTKEKN

-430 RIKERKEEFYRGLRT
+430 RIKERKEEFYLGLRT
-445 DKLRISKELN
+445 DKLKISKELN
-455 EQLNKLYQTTTE
+455 EQLNKLYQTTTK

-482 QIPKWKKEYEIH
+482 QIPKWKKEYEIQ

-506 KKEKEREQL
+506 QKEKEHEQL
-515 ELKKR
+515 EIRKR
-520 EQDLAEQKMALE
+520 EQDLAEQKMAIE

-564 LTHPQPAPLVTAVQT
+564 LAQPQPVAAVQT
-579 PVDNQTNLTPSPQR
+579 PVNNQANLTPSPQR
-593 SFNGWMVGCI
+593 SFDGWMVGCI

-636 KEEAQEQARK
+636 KEEAQEQAIK

-664 ESSMENSKESDSSK
+664 ESNMENSKESDSSK
-678 AKEGSSDSTVQS
+678 TKEGSSDSTVQS

>member
-1 MATFYSFFYERR
+1 M
-13 IFMFFTISGNAK
+13 
-25 LDKELIRKAT
+25 
-35 KKVGKRTS
+35 
-43 FLPKTIKYSV
+43 
-53 IETEEQLHVLGQV
+53 
-66 LEQENQSSVKLTLT
+66 TLT
-80 LHDKEG
+80 LHDTEG

-109 PTLIDLIRLD
+109 PTLMDLIRLD
-119 IFKDT
+119 VFKET

-137 KILQVLEEE
+137 KLLQVLEEE
-146 LESDQRK
+146 LENDQRK
-153 VNQVSEVEANEEVPW
+153 VSQVSEVEVNEEVPW
-168 ERPIFPKDESKEK
+168 ERPIFPKKESKEK
-181 EKGIIDE
+181 EPVNVAE
-188 QADILTHKSIFEEE
+188 QADIPTQKSIFEEE
-202 NEVMGQLEV
+202 NEVMDQLDG
-211 DPFEETMENEET
+211 DPFEETTEET
-223 AEVEVDPVEAN
+223 IEVEIDPVEAN

-266 TVFDYILDQYP
+266 TVLDYILDQYP

-329 QSTNWHELAQEDLLA
+329 QSTNWHEIAQEDLLA

-359 YATEQSSNWEK
+359 YATEQSSNWER
-370 AKEELNKEEQRVIEE
+370 AEEELNKEEQRMIEE
-385 EVQKI
+385 EVQRI

-418 ALSKEKENLLKE
+418 ALSKEKDNLLKE
-430 RIKERKEEFYRGLRT
+430 RIRERKEEFYRGLRT
-445 DKLRISKELN
+445 DKLKISKELN

-482 QIPKWKKEYEIH
+482 QIPKWKKEYAIQ

-506 KKEKEREQL
+506 QKEKEREQL
-515 ELKKR
+515 EIKKR
-520 EQDLAEQKMALE
+520 EQDLAEQQMAIE

-564 LTHPQPAPLVTAVQT
+564 LAQPQPTPSVAAVQM
-579 PVDNQTNLTPSPQR
+579 PVNNQANLTPSPQR

-657 RTNQSTT
+657 RTNQSTA
-664 ESSMENSKESDSSK
+664 ESSMENSKENDSSK

>member
-1 MATFYSFFYERR
+1 MIA
-13 IFMFFTISGNAK
+13 GNTK
-25 LDKELIRKAT
+25 KDKELIKKAT
-35 KKVGKRTS
+35 KEVGKRTS

-53 IETEEQLHVLGQV
+53 IETEEQLHALGKV
-66 LEQENQSSVKLTLT
+66 LEQEKQSSVKLTLT
-80 LHDKEG
+80 LHDTEG

-109 PTLIDLIRLD
+109 PTLMDLIRLD
-119 IFKDT
+119 MFKET
-124 DETMSVEESYRNE
+124 DENMSVEESYRNE
-137 KILQVLEEE
+137 KLLQVLEEE
-146 LESDQRK
+146 LENDQLK
-153 VNQVSEVEANEEVPW
+153 VSQVSEGEANEEVPW
-168 ERPIFPKDESKEK
+168 ERPIFPKKESKEK
-181 EKGIIDE
+181 KPVNVDE
-188 QADILTHKSIFEEE
+188 QAEIPTQKSIFEEE
-202 NEVMGQLEV
+202 NEVMDQLDG
-211 DPFEETMENEET
+211 DPFEETMEET
-223 AEVEVDPVEAN
+223 TEVEIDPVEAN

-321 LLEQLESV
+321 LIEQLESV

-344 TFEERQQETDQEINE
+344 TFDERQQETDQEINE
-359 YATEQSSNWEK
+359 YAAEQSSNWER

-385 EVQKI
+385 EVKKI

-409 NNFTQTNQE
+409 NNFTKTNQE

-430 RIKERKEEFYRGLRT
+430 RIRERKEEFYRGLRT
-445 DKLRISKELN
+445 DKLKISKELN

-467 VLMEKHEQIQQELQV
+467 VLMERHGQIQQELQA
-482 QIPKWKKEYEIH
+482 QIPKWEKEYEIQ

-506 KKEKEREQL
+506 QKEKEREQL

-520 EQDLAEQKMALE
+520 EQDLAEQQMAIE

-564 LTHPQPAPLVTAVQT
+564 LAQPQPVAPVQT
-579 PVDNQTNLTPSPQR
+579 PMNNQTNLTPSPQR

-664 ESSMENSKESDSSK
+664 ESSMENSKASDSSK
-678 AKEGSSDSTVQS
+678 TKEGSSDSTVQS
-690 NTSESS
+690 NSSESS

>member
-1 MATFYSFFYERR
+1 MIA
-13 IFMFFTISGNAK
+13 GNIK
-25 LDKELIRKAT
+25 KDKELIKKAT
-35 KKVGKRTS
+35 KEVGKRTS

-53 IETEEQLHVLGQV
+53 IETEEQLHALGKV
-66 LEQENQSSVKLTLT
+66 LEQEKQSSVKLTLT
-80 LHDKEG
+80 LHDTEG

-109 PTLIDLIRLD
+109 PILMDLIRLD
-119 IFKDT
+119 IFKET
-124 DETMSVEESYRNE
+124 DENMSVEESYRNE
-137 KILQVLEEE
+137 KLLQVLEEE
-146 LESDQRK
+146 LENDQLK
-153 VNQVSEVEANEEVPW
+153 VSQVSEGEANEEVPW
-168 ERPIFPKDESKEK
+168 ERPIFPKKESKEK
-181 EKGIIDE
+181 EPVNVDE
-188 QADILTHKSIFEEE
+188 QADIPTQKSIFEEE
-202 NEVMGQLEV
+202 NEVMDQLDG
-211 DPFEETMENEET
+211 DPFEETMEET
-223 AEVEVDPVEAN
+223 TKVEIDPVEAN

-359 YATEQSSNWEK
+359 YATEQSSNWER

-385 EVQKI
+385 EVQRI

-430 RIKERKEEFYRGLRT
+430 RIRERKEEFYRGLRT
-445 DKLRISKELN
+445 DKLKISKELN

-467 VLMEKHEQIQQELQV
+467 VLTEKHEQIQQELQV
-482 QIPKWKKEYEIH
+482 QIPKWKKEYEIQ

-506 KKEKEREQL
+506 QKEKEREQL

-520 EQDLAEQKMALE
+520 EQDLAEQQMAIE
-532 KQRLEQEKEKEA
+532 KQRLKQEKEKEV

-564 LTHPQPAPLVTAVQT
+564 LAHPQPVSTVQT
-579 PVDNQTNLTPSPQR
+579 PVDNNQANLTPSPQR

-664 ESSMENSKESDSSK
+664 DSSVENSKESDSSK
-678 AKEGSSDSTVQS
+678 TKDGSSDSTVHS
-690 NTSESS
+690 NSSENS

>member
-1 MATFYSFFYERR
+1 MY
-13 IFMFFTISGNAK
+13 FTIAGNTK
-25 LDKELIRKAT
+25 TDKELIKKAT
-35 KKVGKRTS
+35 KEVGKRTS

-53 IETEEQLHVLGQV
+53 IETEEQLHVLGKV
-66 LEQENQSSVKLTLT
+66 LEHESRSSVKLTLT
-80 LHDKEG
+80 LHDTEG

-109 PTLIDLIRLD
+109 PTLMDLIRLD
-119 IFKDT
+119 VFKET

-137 KILQVLEEE
+137 KLLQVLEEE

-153 VNQVSEVEANEEVPW
+153 VNQGSEVEVNEEVPW
-168 ERPIFPKDESKEK
+168 ERPIFPKKESKEK
-181 EKGIIDE
+181 ETVYVDE
-188 QADILTHKSIFEEE
+188 QADIPTQKSIFEEE
-202 NEVMGQLEV
+202 NDVMGQLEV
-211 DPFEETMENEET
+211 DPFEETMEDEET

-234 EEPTWTEGDSQEY
+234 EESTWTEGDSQEY

-258 NETEIQKA
+258 NEIEVQKA

-277 PEYEWMKEKN
+277 PEHEWMKEKN

-395 KKRDNAYSLCVEKI
+395 KKRDNAYSLCVAKI

-445 DKLRISKELN
+445 DKLKISKELN

-482 QIPKWKKEYEIH
+482 QIPKWKKEYEIQ

-506 KKEKEREQL
+506 QKEKEREQL

-520 EQDLAEQKMALE
+520 EQDLAEQQMAIE
-532 KQRLEQEKEKEA
+532 KQRLNQEKEKE

-564 LTHPQPAPLVTAVQT
+564 LAQPQPTPSVAAVQT
-579 PVDNQTNLTPSPQR
+579 PMNNQTNLTPSPQR

-622 QSSQA
+622 QFSQA

-664 ESSMENSKESDSSK
+664 ESSMENSKESDPSK

>member
-1 MATFYSFFYERR
+1 MY
-13 IFMFFTISGNAK
+13 FTIAGNTK
-25 LDKELIRKAT
+25 TDKELIKKAT
-35 KKVGKRTS
+35 KEVGKRTS

-53 IETEEQLHVLGQV
+53 IETEEQLHVLGKV
-66 LEQENQSSVKLTLT
+66 LEHESRSSVKLTLT
-80 LHDKEG
+80 LHDTEG
-86 KIEKAGTEYVFGPL
+86 KIEKTGTEYVFGPL

-109 PTLIDLIRLD
+109 PTLMDLIRLD
-119 IFKDT
+119 VFKET

-137 KILQVLEEE
+137 KLLQVLEEE

-153 VNQVSEVEANEEVPW
+153 VNQGSEVEVNEEVPW
-168 ERPIFPKDESKEK
+168 ERPIFPKKESKEK
-181 EKGIIDE
+181 ETVYVDE
-188 QADILTHKSIFEEE
+188 QADIPTQKSIFEEE
-202 NEVMGQLEV
+202 SDVMGQLEV
-211 DPFEETMENEET
+211 DPFEETMEDEET

-234 EEPTWTEGDSQEY
+234 EESIWTEGDSQEY

-277 PEYEWMKEKN
+277 PEHEWTKEKN

-430 RIKERKEEFYRGLRT
+430 RIKERKEEFYLGLRT
-445 DKLRISKELN
+445 DKLKISKELN
-455 EQLNKLYQTTTE
+455 EQLNKLYQTTTK

-482 QIPKWKKEYEIH
+482 QIPKWKKEYEIQ

-506 KKEKEREQL
+506 QKEKEHEQL
-515 ELKKR
+515 EIRKR
-520 EQDLAEQKMALE
+520 EQDLAEQKMAIE

-564 LTHPQPAPLVTAVQT
+564 LAQPQPVAAVQT
-579 PVDNQTNLTPSPQR
+579 PVNNQANLTPSPQR
-593 SFNGWMVGCI
+593 SFDGWMVGCI

-664 ESSMENSKESDSSK
+664 ESNMENSKESDSSK
-678 AKEGSSDSTVQS
+678 TKEGSSDSTVQS

>member
-1 MATFYSFFYERR
+1 MY
-13 IFMFFTISGNAK
+13 FTIAGNTK
-25 LDKELIRKAT
+25 TDKELIKKAT
-35 KKVGKRTS
+35 KEVGKRTS

-53 IETEEQLHVLGQV
+53 IETEEQLHVLGKV
-66 LEQENQSSVKLTLT
+66 LEHESRSSVKLTLT
-80 LHDKEG
+80 LHDTEG

-109 PTLIDLIRLD
+109 PTLMDLIRLD
-119 IFKDT
+119 VFKET

-137 KILQVLEEE
+137 KLLQVLEEE

-153 VNQVSEVEANEEVPW
+153 VNQGSEVEVNEEVPW
-168 ERPIFPKDESKEK
+168 ERPIFPKKESKEK
-181 EKGIIDE
+181 ETVYVDE
-188 QADILTHKSIFEEE
+188 QADIPTQKSIFEEE
-202 NEVMGQLEV
+202 NDVMGQLEV
-211 DPFEETMENEET
+211 DPFEETMEDEET

-234 EEPTWTEGDSQEY
+234 EESIWTEGDSQEY

-258 NETEIQKA
+258 NETEIQKT

-277 PEYEWMKEKN
+277 PEHEWMKEKN
-287 KLFLNELYSKY
+287 KLFLNGLYSKY

-430 RIKERKEEFYRGLRT
+430 RIRERKEEFYQGLRT
-445 DKLRISKELN
+445 DKLKISKELN

-482 QIPKWKKEYEIH
+482 QISKWKKEYEI
-494 QQELKEQEEKQR
+494 QQRELKEQEEKQR
-506 KKEKEREQL
+506 QKEKEREQL

-520 EQDLAEQKMALE
+520 EQDLAEQKMAIE

-564 LTHPQPAPLVTAVQT
+564 LAQPQPVAAVQT
-579 PVDNQTNLTPSPQR
+579 PVNNQANLTPSPQR

-627 DSVATTASI
+627 DSVATTTSI

-664 ESSMENSKESDSSK
+664 ESSMENSKESDPSK

>member
-1 MATFYSFFYERR
+1 MY
-13 IFMFFTISGNAK
+13 FTIAGNTK
-25 LDKELIRKAT
+25 TDKELIKKAT
-35 KKVGKRTS
+35 KEVGKRTS

-53 IETEEQLHVLGQV
+53 IETEEQLHVLGKV
-66 LEQENQSSVKLTLT
+66 LEHESRSSVKLTLA
-80 LHDKEG
+80 LHDTEG
-86 KIEKAGTEYVFGPL
+86 KIEKTGTEYVFGPL

-109 PTLIDLIRLD
+109 PTLMDLIRLD
-119 IFKDT
+119 VFKET

-137 KILQVLEEE
+137 KLLQVLEEE

-153 VNQVSEVEANEEVPW
+153 VNQGSEVEVNEEVPW
-168 ERPIFPKDESKEK
+168 ERPIFPKKESKEK
-181 EKGIIDE
+181 ETVYVDE
-188 QADILTHKSIFEEE
+188 QADIPTQKSIFEEE
-202 NEVMGQLEV
+202 NDVMGQLEV
-211 DPFEETMENEET
+211 DPFEETMEDEET

-234 EEPTWTEGDSQEY
+234 EESTWTEGDSQEY

-258 NETEIQKA
+258 NEIEIQKA

-277 PEYEWMKEKN
+277 PEHEWTKEKN

-430 RIKERKEEFYRGLRT
+430 RIKERKEEFYLGLRT
-445 DKLRISKELN
+445 DKLKISKELN
-455 EQLNKLYQTTTE
+455 EQLNKLYQTTTK

-482 QIPKWKKEYEIH
+482 QIPKWKKEYEIQ

-506 KKEKEREQL
+506 QKEKEHEQL
-515 ELKKR
+515 EIRKR
-520 EQDLAEQKMALE
+520 EQDLAEQKMAIE

-564 LTHPQPAPLVTAVQT
+564 LAQPQPVAAVQT
-579 PVDNQTNLTPSPQR
+579 PVNNQANLTPSPQR
-593 SFNGWMVGCI
+593 SFDGWMVGCI

-636 KEEAQEQARK
+636 KEEAQEQAQEQARK

-657 RTNQSTT
+657 RTNLSTT
-664 ESSMENSKESDSSK
+664 ESSMENSKESDPSK

>member
-1 MATFYSFFYERR
+1 MY
-13 IFMFFTISGNAK
+13 FTIAGNTK
-25 LDKELIRKAT
+25 KDKELIKKAT
-35 KKVGKRTS
+35 KEVGKRTS

-53 IETEEQLHVLGQV
+53 VETEEQLHALGKV
-66 LEQENQSSVKLTLT
+66 LEQESQSSVKLTLT
-80 LHDKEG
+80 LHDTEG

-109 PTLIDLIRLD
+109 PTLMDLIRLD
-119 IFKDT
+119 VFRET

-137 KILQVLEEE
+137 KLLQVLEEE
-146 LESDQRK
+146 LENDQRK
-153 VNQVSEVEANEEVPW
+153 VSEVEVNEEVPW
-168 ERPIFPKDESKEK
+168 ERPIFPKKESKEK
-181 EKGIIDE
+181 ESVNVDE
-188 QADILTHKSIFEEE
+188 QADIPTQKSIFEEE
-202 NEVMGQLEV
+202 NEVMDQLDG
-211 DPFEETMENEET
+211 DPFEETMEET
-223 AEVEVDPVEAN
+223 TEVEIDSVEAN
-234 EEPTWTEGDSQEY
+234 EEPTWTEEDSQEY
-247 IEPLISEEVEK
+247 IEPLISEEIEK

-266 TVFDYILDQYP
+266 TVFDYILGQYP
-277 PEYEWMKEKN
+277 PEHEWMKEKN

-344 TFEERQQETDQEINE
+344 NFEERQQETDQEINE

-370 AKEELNKEEQRVIEE
+370 VKEELNKEEQRVIEE

-409 NNFTQTNQE
+409 NNFTKTNQE
-418 ALSKEKENLLKE
+418 ALSNEKENLLKE

-445 DKLRISKELN
+445 DKLKISKELN

-467 VLMEKHEQIQQELQV
+467 VLMERHEQIQQELQA
-482 QIPKWKKEYEIH
+482 QIPKWEKEYEIQ

-506 KKEKEREQL
+506 QEEKEREQL

-520 EQDLAEQKMALE
+520 EQDLAEQQIAIE

-550 QEQMDTLRQAQLNY
+550 QEQMDTLRQVQLNY
-564 LTHPQPAPLVTAVQT
+564 LAQSQPTPSVAAVQT
-579 PVDNQTNLTPSPQR
+579 PMNNQTNLTPSSHR

-622 QSSQA
+622 QSSQD
-627 DSVATTASI
+627 DSVAITASI

-664 ESSMENSKESDSSK
+664 DSSMENSKESDSSK
-678 AKEGSSDSTVQS
+678 TKDGSSDSTVHS
-690 NTSESS
+690 NSSESS

>member
-1 MATFYSFFYERR
+1 MY
-13 IFMFFTISGNAK
+13 FMIAGNIK
-25 LDKELIRKAT
+25 KDKELIKKAT
-35 KKVGKRTS
+35 KEVGKRTS

-53 IETEEQLHVLGQV
+53 IETEEQLHALGKV
-66 LEQENQSSVKLTLT
+66 LEQEKQSSVKLTLT
-80 LHDKEG
+80 LHDTEG

-109 PTLIDLIRLD
+109 PTLMDLIRLD
-119 IFKDT
+119 IFKET
-124 DETMSVEESYRNE
+124 DENMSVEESYRNE
-137 KILQVLEEE
+137 KLLQVLEEE
-146 LESDQRK
+146 LENDQLK
-153 VNQVSEVEANEEVPW
+153 VSQVSEGEANEEVPW
-168 ERPIFPKDESKEK
+168 ERPIFPKKESKEK
-181 EKGIIDE
+181 EPVNVDE
-188 QADILTHKSIFEEE
+188 QADIPTQKSIFEEE
-202 NEVMGQLEV
+202 NEVMDQLDG
-211 DPFEETMENEET
+211 DPFEETMEET
-223 AEVEVDPVEAN
+223 TKVEIDPVEAN

-359 YATEQSSNWEK
+359 YATEQSSNWER

-385 EVQKI
+385 EVQRI

-430 RIKERKEEFYRGLRT
+430 RIRERKEEFYRGLRT
-445 DKLRISKELN
+445 DKLKISKELN

-467 VLMEKHEQIQQELQV
+467 VLTEKHEQIQQELQV
-482 QIPKWKKEYEIH
+482 QIPKWKKEYEIQ

-506 KKEKEREQL
+506 QKEKEREQL

-520 EQDLAEQKMALE
+520 EQDLAEQQMAIE
-532 KQRLEQEKEKEA
+532 KQRLKQEKEKEV

-564 LTHPQPAPLVTAVQT
+564 LAHPQPVSTVQT
-579 PVDNQTNLTPSPQR
+579 PVDNNQANLTHSPQR

-664 ESSMENSKESDSSK
+664 DSSVENSKESDSSK
-678 AKEGSSDSTVQS
+678 TKDGSSDSTVHS
-690 NTSESS
+690 NSSENS

>member
-1 MATFYSFFYERR
+1 MY
-13 IFMFFTISGNAK
+13 FTIAGNTK
-25 LDKELIRKAT
+25 TDKELIKKAT
-35 KKVGKRTS
+35 KEVGKRTS

-53 IETEEQLHVLGQV
+53 IETEEQLHVLGKV
-66 LEQENQSSVKLTLT
+66 LEHESRSSVKLTLT
-80 LHDKEG
+80 LHDTEG
-86 KIEKAGTEYVFGPL
+86 KIEKTGTEYVFGPL

-109 PTLIDLIRLD
+109 PTLMDLIRLD
-119 IFKDT
+119 VFKET

-137 KILQVLEEE
+137 KLLQVLEEE

-153 VNQVSEVEANEEVPW
+153 VNQGSEVEVNEEVPW
-168 ERPIFPKDESKEK
+168 ERPIFPKKESKEK
-181 EKGIIDE
+181 ETVYVDE
-188 QADILTHKSIFEEE
+188 QADIPTQKSIFEEE
-202 NEVMGQLEV
+202 NDVMGQLEV
-211 DPFEETMENEET
+211 DPFEETMEDEET

-234 EEPTWTEGDSQEY
+234 EDPTWTEGDSQEY

-277 PEYEWMKEKN
+277 PEHEWTKEKN

-430 RIKERKEEFYRGLRT
+430 RIKERKEEFYLGLRT
-445 DKLRISKELN
+445 DKLKISKELN
-455 EQLNKLYQTTTE
+455 EQLNKLYQTTTK

-482 QIPKWKKEYEIH
+482 QIPKWKKEYEIQ

-506 KKEKEREQL
+506 QKEKEHEQL
-515 ELKKR
+515 EIRKR
-520 EQDLAEQKMALE
+520 EQDLAEQKMAIE

-564 LTHPQPAPLVTAVQT
+564 LAQPQPVAAVQT
-579 PVDNQTNLTPSPQR
+579 PVNNQANLTPSPQR

-627 DSVATTASI
+627 DSVATTTSI